1 MREIRAIVASL
12 LCAVSLH
19 AQAAPQRIVTMLPSL
34 TETVCVLGHC
44 NQLVAVDDFSDW
56 PEQIEHLPRVGGLDD
71 AHIAKIV
78 SLKPDLVLLTASS
91 RVAGR
96 LQALGVKVVA
106 FEPKTTADVHT
117 TLEKIGEL
125 LGERDAA
132 ERVWKQMNDEID
144 AAARSVPDARHGVRV
159 YFEVA
164 SGPYGAS
171 EISHMGELLTRLH
184 ATDVVPGRL
193 GSVPKL
199 NPEFV
204 VRANPAIIIV
214 SASDVT
220 EMRLR
225 PGWDR
230 IQAVRDNRFC
240 ALDSRDMNLVTR
252 PGPRMGEAA
261 RILARCLAR

>member
-1 MREIRAIVASL
+1 MRELRVFVAVLLSAIA
-12 LCAVSLH
+12 LH
-19 AQAAPQRIVTMLPSL
+19 AKAAPQRIVTMLPSL

-56 PEQIEHLPRVGGLDD
+56 PEQVDRLPRVGGLDD
-71 AHIAKIV
+71 AHIEKIV
-78 SLKPDLVLLTASS
+78 SLKPDIVLLAASS
-91 RVAGR
+91 RLAGR
-96 LQALGVKVVA
+96 LQAFGIKVVA
-106 FEPKTTADVHT
+106 FEPKTAADVHI
-117 TLEKIGEL
+117 TLEKIGDL
-125 LGERDAA
+125 LGEHEAA
-132 ERVWKQMNDEID
+132 ERVWNQMNEEID
-144 AAARSVPDARHGVRV
+144 AAARSVPAARRGVRV

-164 SGPYGAS
+164 SGPYAAS
-171 EISHMGELLTRLH
+171 EISHVGELLTRLH
-184 ATDVVPGRL
+184 AADIVPGRL

-204 VRANPAIIIV
+204 VRADPEIIIV
-214 SASDVT
+214 SASDVS

-230 IQAVRDNRFC
+230 VRAVRENHIC
-240 ALDSRDMNLVTR
+240 ALGSRDMNLVTR

>member
-1 MREIRAIVASL
+1 MHELRAFVAIV
-12 LCAVSLH
+12 LCVLTLEAK
-19 AQAAPQRIVTMLPSL
+19 AAPQRIITMLPSL

-56 PEQIEHLPRVGGLDD
+56 PQQIESLPRVGGLDD
-71 AHIAKIV
+71 AHVEKIV
-78 SLKPDLVLLTASS
+78 SLKPDVVLLAGSS

-96 LQALGVKVVA
+96 LQALGLKVVS
-106 FEPKTTADVHT
+106 FEPKTAADVHAN
-117 TLEKIGEL
+117 LQKIGDL
-125 LGERDAA
+125 LGEHDAA

-144 AAARSVPDARHGVRV
+144 AAARSVPESRRGVRV

-164 SGPYGAS
+164 TGPYGAS

-184 ATDVVPGRL
+184 AVDVVPGRL

-204 VRANPAIIIV
+204 VRADPEIIIV
-214 SASDVT
+214 SASDVS

-225 PGWDR
+225 PGWSR
-230 IQAVRDNRFC
+230 VRAVRDDHIC
-240 ALDSRDMNLVTR
+240 ALDTRDMNLVTR

>member
-1 MREIRAIVASL
+1 
-12 LCAVSLH
+12 
-19 AQAAPQRIVTMLPSL
+19 
-34 TETVCVLGHC
+34 
-44 NQLVAVDDFSDW
+44 
-56 PEQIEHLPRVGGLDD
+56 
-71 AHIAKIV
+71 
-78 SLKPDLVLLTASS
+78 
-91 RVAGR
+91 
-96 LQALGVKVVA
+96 
-106 FEPKTTADVHT
+106 
-117 TLEKIGEL
+117 
-125 LGERDAA
+125 
-132 ERVWKQMNDEID
+132 
-144 AAARSVPDARHGVRV
+144 
-159 YFEVA
+159 
-164 SGPYGAS
+164 
-171 EISHMGELLTRLH
+171 
-184 ATDVVPGRL
+184 L